1 MTAKGNRKQQ
11 ILEVLATELETKPGS
26 RITTAS
32 LAKAVGVSEAA
43 LYRHF
48 ASKAQMF
55 ESLIEFSEESIF
67 RLVNRVLEEQTA
79 IDTQCFQI
87 TTVVLKFAERN
98 PGIARILAGEVL
110 LGENERLRVRVAQIF
125 ARLETQ
131 LSDSLRRAVAFSGS
145 QKTRLEVPSIANLL
159 VAVVSGRIAQFVRT
173 DFRIAPSLHW
183 EDQWQVLARSAFEL
197 DAPN

>member
-1 MTAKGNRKQQ
+1 VKANRKQQ

-55 ESLIEFSEESIF
+55 EALIAFSEDSVFGLIT
-67 RLVNRVLEEQTA
+67 RILEEQDD
-79 IDTQCFQI
+79 IEVRCFQI
-87 TTVVLKFAERN
+87 ATVVLRFTERN
-98 PGIARILAGEVL
+98 PGIARILVGEVL
-110 LGENERLRVRVAQIF
+110 LGENVRLRQRVAQFF

-131 LSDSLRRAVAFSGS
+131 FSETLRHWAATTGS
-145 QKTRLEVPSIANLL
+145 QKVRAEVASNANLL
-159 VAVVSGRIAQFVRT
+159 VAVISGRMAQYVRT
-173 DFRIAPSLHW
+173 EFKVIPSLHW
-183 EDQWQVLARSAFEL
+183 DEQWNSLAQSVFATPP
-197 DAPN
+197 A

>member
-1 MTAKGNRKQQ
+1 VKANRKQQ

-55 ESLIEFSEESIF
+55 EALIAFSEDSVFGLIT
-67 RLVNRVLEEQTA
+67 RILEEQGD
-79 IDTQCFQI
+79 IEVRCFQI
-87 TTVVLKFAERN
+87 ATAVLRFTERN
-98 PGIARILAGEVL
+98 PGIARILVGEVL
-110 LGENERLRVRVAQIF
+110 LGENVRLRQRVAQFF

-131 LSDSLRRAVAFSGS
+131 FSETLRHWAATTGS
-145 QKTRLEVPSIANLL
+145 QKVRAEVASNANLL
-159 VAVVSGRIAQFVRT
+159 VAVISGRMAQYVRT
-173 DFRIAPSLHW
+173 EFKVIPSLHW
-183 EDQWQVLARSAFEL
+183 DEQWNSLAQSVFATPP
-197 DAPN
+197 A